1 MIIRN
6 NTSQEIVICAGD
18 TNREEPEFSTKLR
31 TGEEIE
37 IPDELAWYISLQE
50 VQNESL

>member
-6 NTSQEIVICAGD
+6 NTGREVVICAGD

-31 TGEEIE
+31 IGEETE
-37 IPDELAWYISLQE
+37 IPSELAWYISIQDD
-50 VQNESL
+50 

>member
-6 NTSQEIVICAGD
+6 NTGKEIVICAGD

-31 TGEEIE
+31 IGEEIE
-37 IPDELAWYISLQE
+37 IPDAVAWYISMQDK
-50 VQNESL
+50 

>member
-6 NTSQEIVICAGD
+6 NTGREVVICAGE

-31 TGEEIE
+31 IGQEVV
-37 IPDELAWYISLQE
+37 IPDAVAWYISIQD
-50 VQNESL
+50 N